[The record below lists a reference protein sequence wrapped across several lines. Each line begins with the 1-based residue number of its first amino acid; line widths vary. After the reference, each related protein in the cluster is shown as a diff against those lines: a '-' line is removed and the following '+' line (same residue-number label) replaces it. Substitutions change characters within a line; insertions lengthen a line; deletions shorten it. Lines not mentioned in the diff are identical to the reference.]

1 MSTTGR
7 AVSKAPYTS
16 SWGYSRAI
24 RVGDRVEVSGTS
36 ATNPDGAVHA
46 PGDPY
51 EQARFVLEIIRAAL
65 EDVGAS
71 MDDVVR
77 TRAYL
82 TRIDDWREVG
92 RAHLE
97 AFGSIQPASTCVAGI
112 ELMAPELL
120 VELEAVAVVGA
131 GRPAD
136 ASGSL

>member
-1 MSTTGR
+1 MSTTDR
-7 AVSKAPYTS
+7 AVSKAPYTA

-36 ATNPDGAVHA
+36 ATNADGSAHA

-51 EQARFVLEIIRAAL
+51 EQTRFVLEIIRGAL
-65 EDVGAS
+65 ADVGAS
-71 MDDVVR
+71 MEDVVR

-82 TRIDDWREVG
+82 KRIEDWREVG

-97 AFGSIQPASTCVAGI
+97 AFGEIQPASTCVAGI
-112 ELMAPELL
+112 DLMTPELL

-131 GRPAD
+131 GRGMG
-136 ASGSL
+136 AS